1 MLTKGVIALNFFT
14 LSGIIKKGET
24 VFMLLSFK
32 LESNYLFLTVL
43 SKNSSKCSYL
53 FWGGDGG
60 WVIRDPGRAS
70 AQASLKLTITVQDAA
85 EVMNILSLPPKFWD
99 GRHGYYT

>member
-14 LSGIIKKGET
+14 LSGTIKKGET

-43 SKNSSKCSYL
+43 SENSSKCSYL
-53 FWGGDGG
+53 FLGG
-60 WVIRDPGRAS
+60 WLVGHQRAS
-70 AQASLKLTITVQDAA
+70 AQASLKLTLTVQDAA